1 MLGGLGAQEL
11 LLVLVILALLFG
23 GARVGE
29 LGGALGRGIRE
40 FRAEAAKRTEEEA
53 AADLASPVKQ
63 QDDAAA
69 DATDSTPARL
79 V

>member
-29 LGGALGRGIRE
+29 LGGALGRGVRE
-40 FRAEAAKRTEEEA
+40 FRSEASK
-53 AADLASPVKQ
+53 
-63 QDDAAA
+63 QDDTQ
-69 DATDSTPARL
+69 ATDEPPASSEGPSEVAGSRK
-79 V
+79 